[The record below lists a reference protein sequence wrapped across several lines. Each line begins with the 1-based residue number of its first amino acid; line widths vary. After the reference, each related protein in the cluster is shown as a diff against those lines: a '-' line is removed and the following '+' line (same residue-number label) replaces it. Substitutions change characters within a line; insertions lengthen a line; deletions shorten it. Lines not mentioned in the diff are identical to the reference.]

1 MLYCRYCYCLCEY
14 FISEDAKAASL
25 QHRTESDRSSVF
37 LTLIIYHFDFVQPQE
52 WNIKENLPSIFHN
65 LLLNEVLALVLLALT
80 IAGNFAVSFELGAT
94 QINVTFT
101 TISLSEVSLVMVKTE
116 LA

>member
-25 QHRTESDRSSVF
+25 QHRTVSYRSPVF
-37 LTLIIYHFDFVQPQE
+37 LTLIIYHFVQPQE
-52 WNIKENLPSIFHN
+52 WNIKENLPSVFHN

-80 IAGNFAVSFELGAT
+80 MAGNFAVSFELGAT

-116 LA
+116 QA

>member
-1 MLYCRYCYCLCEY
+1 M
-14 FISEDAKAASL
+14 
-25 QHRTESDRSSVF
+25 
-37 LTLIIYHFDFVQPQE
+37 IIYHFVKPQE

-65 LLLNEVLALVLLALT
+65 LLLNEVLALLLLALT

-94 QINVTFT
+94 QINVTVT

-116 LA
+116 QA

>member
-1 MLYCRYCYCLCEY
+1 M
-14 FISEDAKAASL
+14 K
-25 QHRTESDRSSVF
+25 
-37 LTLIIYHFDFVQPQE
+37 PQE

-65 LLLNEVLALVLLALT
+65 LLLNEVLALVLT

-116 LA
+116 QA